1 MKLKAFLWAF
11 AVIIIVW
18 LVLPTLVIVPIS
30 FNAAPSLDFPP
41 KGWSLRWY
49 ENFFTDPTWLAALGN
64 TIQIALLTTVFAT
77 ALGVLAALGLSKLK
91 FKGKA
96 LLENYFLMPMIVP
109 GIVIAIGLYSLF
121 LKMGLLGTIMG
132 FVFAHTVL
140 ALPLVI
146 VNVLASLQG
155 VDPRLEQASAS
166 LGAGRARTF
175 FSVTLPLIVPGV
187 TAGALFAFV
196 TSFDEIVLSLFIQSP
211 ALQTLP
217 VKIFTSMTQTTDP
230 TVAAVAVITMLTS
243 VVIILGMQL
252 MSKRTKVQR

>member
-1 MKLKAFLWAF
+1 MKLKISLWIF
-11 AVIIIVW
+11 SIIIIAW

-30 FNAAPSLDFPP
+30 FNSAPSLDFPP
-41 KGWSLRWY
+41 KGWSLQWY
-49 ENFFTDPTWLAALGN
+49 EKFFTDPTWLRALGN
-64 TIQIALLTTVFAT
+64 TLQIALLTTVVAT
-77 ALGVLAALGLSKLK
+77 TLGILAALGLAKLR

-121 LKMGLLGTIMG
+121 LKMGLLGTILG

-146 VNVLASLQG
+146 VNVMASLQG

-196 TSFDEIVLSLFIQSP
+196 TSFDEIVLSLFIQNP
-211 ALQTLP
+211 YLQTLP

-243 VVIILGMQL
+243 IVIILGMQL
-252 MSKRTKVQR
+252 IGRRRK

>member
-1 MKLKAFLWAF
+1 MKLKISLWIF
-11 AVIIIVW
+11 SIIIIAW

-41 KGWSLRWY
+41 KGWSLQWY
-49 ENFFTDPTWLAALGN
+49 EKFFTDPTWLRALGN
-64 TIQIALLTTVFAT
+64 TLQIALLTTVVAT
-77 ALGVLAALGLSKLK
+77 TLGILAALGLAKLR

-121 LKMGLLGTIMG
+121 LKMGLLGTILG

-146 VNVLASLQG
+146 VNVMASLQG

-196 TSFDEIVLSLFIQSP
+196 TSFDEIVLSLFIQNP
-211 ALQTLP
+211 YLQTLP

-243 VVIILGMQL
+243 IVIILGMQL
-252 MSKRTKVQR
+252 IGRRRK

>member
-1 MKLKAFLWAF
+1 MKSRVALWSF
-11 AVIIIVW
+11 AVVIILW

-30 FNAAPSLDFPP
+30 FNSAPSLDFPP
-41 KGWSLRWY
+41 KGWSLQWY
-49 ENFFTDPTWLAALGN
+49 ENFFTDPSWLKALAN
-64 TIQIALLTTVFAT
+64 TIQIALLTTIVAT
-77 ALGVLAALGLSKLK
+77 SLGVLAALGLARIR
-91 FKGKA
+91 FRGKA
-96 LLENYFLMPMIVP
+96 LIENYFLMPMIVP

-121 LKMGLLGTIMG
+121 LKMGILGTIVG

-146 VNVLASLQG
+146 VNVMASLQG
-155 VDPRLEQASAS
+155 VDPKFEQAAAS

-196 TSFDEIVLSLFIQSP
+196 TSFDEIILSLFIQSP
-211 ALQTLP
+211 FLQTLP

-252 MSKRTKVQR
+252 IGRKRKHAR